1 MDQARI
7 WFKMLG
13 VKPGLGCLHKLE
25 TSLRPEGEVEVE
37 SKVFSGRLGPHLW
50 HLEFGRD
57 LKWSGRTMSEALE
70 NRAKTWSATLASQ
83 VETTS

>member
-13 VKPGLGCLHKLE
+13 VKPVLGCLHKLE

-57 LKWSGRTMSEALE
+57 LKCSEV
-70 NRAKTWSATLASQ
+70 RADHVRST
-83 VETTS
+83 